1 MVGTTISIFKRSTT
15 GRCVLTALTT
25 LFVVGMFMLPAVLAD
40 DVDDVKAA
48 VQSYFA
54 AIKAGDSS
62 SVMQYRIPERSS
74 FGGPGGLLS
83 RPTSSL
89 EEQKSALEAQVRAG
103 VKRNYQITHMEVR
116 VYGNTAVV
124 TGYLTGTR
132 TEPNGTV
139 TPRRDRRTGVF
150 VKLGGQWK
158 EVHHHQ
164 SPLRGPQ

>member
-1 MVGTTISIFKRSTT
+1 MK
-15 GRCVLTALTT
+15 ALPT
-25 LFVVGMFMLPAVLAD
+25 LVVVGMFLTTVAMAD

-48 VQSYFA
+48 VQGYFA
-54 AIKAGDSS
+54 ALSAGGS

-74 FGGPGGLLS
+74 FGGSGGLLS

-132 TEPNGTV
+132 TESNGTV
-139 TPRRDRRTGVF
+139 SQRRDRRTGVF

-164 SPLRGPQ
+164 SPLKGPQ

>member
-1 MVGTTISIFKRSTT
+1 MK
-15 GRCVLTALTT
+15 ALTT
-25 LFVVGMFMLPAVLAD
+25 QLVVGMFLMPVAMAEDAD
-40 DVDDVKAA
+40 VVKAA

-54 AIKAGDSS
+54 AINAGSS
-62 SVMQYRIPERSS
+62 AVMQYRIPERSS
-74 FGGPGGLLS
+74 FGGGGGLLS

-89 EEQKSALEAQVRAG
+89 QEQRKALEAQARAG
-103 VKRNYQITHMEVR
+103 IKRNYQITHMEVR

-132 TEPNGTV
+132 TQLDGTV
-139 TPRRDRRTGVF
+139 TQNRDRRTGVW
-150 VKLGGQWK
+150 VKQGGQWK

>member
-1 MVGTTISIFKRSTT
+1 MKI
-15 GRCVLTALTT
+15 AT
-25 LFVVGMFMLPAVLAD
+25 LFAAGMFLMPVAMADDAD
-40 DVDDVKAA
+40 DVEAV
-48 VQSYFA
+48 VQSYIA
-54 AIKAGDSS
+54 ALNAGDANAF
-62 SVMQYRIPERSS
+62 MQYRIPERSS
-74 FGGPGGLLS
+74 FGGGGGLLS
-83 RPTSSL
+83 RPASSL
-89 EEQKSALEAQVRAG
+89 QEQRNALEAQVRAG

>member
-1 MVGTTISIFKRSTT
+1 MK
-15 GRCVLTALTT
+15 ALAT
-25 LFVVGMFMLPAVLAD
+25 LLVVGMFATAVAMAD

-48 VQSYFA
+48 VQGFFA
-54 AIKAGDSS
+54 ALRAGDSS
-62 SVMQYRIPERSS
+62 AVIQYRIPERSS

-83 RPTSSL
+83 RPISSL
-89 EEQKSALEAQVRAG
+89 EVQKATLEAEVSAG

>member
-1 MVGTTISIFKRSTT
+1 MK
-15 GRCVLTALTT
+15 ALAT
-25 LFVVGMFMLPAVLAD
+25 LLVVGMSVTAVAMAD

-48 VQSYFA
+48 VQGFFA
-54 AIKAGDSS
+54 ALRAGDSS
-62 SVMQYRIPERSS
+62 AVIQYRIPERSS

-83 RPTSSL
+83 RPISSL
-89 EEQKSALEAQVRAG
+89 EVQKATLEAEVSAG

>member
-1 MVGTTISIFKRSTT
+1 MK
-15 GRCVLTALTT
+15 ALTT
-25 LFVVGMFMLPAVLAD
+25 LLVVGMFLTTVAIADDAD
-40 DVDDVKAA
+40 DVKVA
-48 VQSYFA
+48 VQSYIA
-54 AIKAGDSS
+54 ALNAGDANAF
-62 SVMQYRIPERSS
+62 MQYRIPERSS